1 MAKFQS
7 YILVFAL
14 MLPSAGISSNVATR
28 DVAKMESI
36 ETAQDLI
43 PDKATDLARFLY
55 SQDVIMGQVG
65 QVLDQSLPI
74 ALKND
79 PDFSIYEEAFP
90 GFVET
95 VVSSIKPAMLQ
106 AYIDKMPLLWIRL
119 SQHFRNSFTPA
130 EIDQLHAFY
139 SGPVGIRFIATLRDN
154 ADSQAMVNSAVK
166 SDGSKEEMV
175 GAAKEATAQAI
186 RKTRTQL
193 SAADRI
199 AILRFENSPIGRKLG
214 SAGATAQNIVLEWDL
229 YFTQQQLQ
237 EFDRVRSVAIE
248 EFLAKVDAEAT
259 EQSPVQ

>member
-79 PDFSIYEEAFP
+79 PDF
-90 GFVET
+90 T
-95 VVSSIKPAMLQ
+95 LAML
-106 AYIDKMPLLWIRL
+106 
-119 SQHFRNSFTPA
+119 
-130 EIDQLHAFY
+130 
-139 SGPVGIRFIATLRDN
+139 
-154 ADSQAMVNSAVK
+154 
-166 SDGSKEEMV
+166 
-175 GAAKEATAQAI
+175 
-186 RKTRTQL
+186 
-193 SAADRI
+193 
-199 AILRFENSPIGRKLG
+199 
-214 SAGATAQNIVLEWDL
+214 
-229 YFTQQQLQ
+229 
-237 EFDRVRSVAIE
+237 EFDPVPQGDRSARPGRMVVHVRRVPSASLLRNM
-248 EFLAKVDAEAT
+248 T
-259 EQSPVQ
+259 